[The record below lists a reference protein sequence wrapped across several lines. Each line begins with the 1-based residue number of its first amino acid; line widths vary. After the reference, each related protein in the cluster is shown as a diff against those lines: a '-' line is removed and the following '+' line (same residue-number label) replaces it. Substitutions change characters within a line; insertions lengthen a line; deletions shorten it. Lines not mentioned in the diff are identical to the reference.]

1 MTLDEILE
9 YVEEHASDVADLAK
23 VSDIRR
29 IESRSDPW
37 RKQLIKELR
46 ARYEGEAETAERR
59 AEAISLFGA
68 LGGSSTSK
76 RKAQASRA
84 NGKKGGRPHKPADR

>member
-23 VSDIRR
+23 ISDIRR
-29 IESRSDPW
+29 IESKLDPW

-46 ARYEGEAETAERR
+46 ERYEGESETEECRKQV
-59 AEAISLFGA
+59 SLIGCDV
-68 LGGSSTSK
+68 GK
-76 RKAQASRA
+76 RKGTA
-84 NGKKGGRPHKPADR
+84 